1 MFTKVKVFEIFLF
14 AFLTITLIEKSMQ
27 QECSDSAARKI
38 DGVMAKLLTIGNSG
52 RRFPESKGEDLKIY
66 CK

>member
-1 MFTKVKVFEIFLF
+1 
-14 AFLTITLIEKSMQ
+14 MQ

-52 RRFPESKGEDLKIY
+52 RRFPESKGEDLKTY
-66 CK
+66 CE